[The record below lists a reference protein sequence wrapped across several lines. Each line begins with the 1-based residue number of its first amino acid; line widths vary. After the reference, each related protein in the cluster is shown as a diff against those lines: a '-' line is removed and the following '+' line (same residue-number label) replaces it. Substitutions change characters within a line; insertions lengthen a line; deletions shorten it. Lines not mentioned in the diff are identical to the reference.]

1 MEKPIGFSI
10 VTPNFILVFNP
21 RSENY
26 EILIDSFFLI
36 LFFVKNGVKK
46 LMKNEDL
53 LCEEVQSM

>member
-1 MEKPIGFSI
+1 MRNI
-10 VTPNFILVFNP
+10 VFNP